1 VNLVRKRLRVSG
13 LLLGA
18 CTLFISAT
26 YGQSSTRI
34 EGKVL
39 DQTGAPIWNATV
51 TLFSDDRVRTT
62 KVDDDGKFV
71 FVGLTAPTHYLE
83 ASSSGFLS
91 ASISVTDKTSGP
103 VSVVLRVGE
112 SNGQCLPIADS
123 YPRASYEERSG
134 NAQLAGKVVE
144 FSGPPLA
151 SATLTLRRAEF
162 VPLLVDGQDVYP
174 TPPMRKRQFSYAF
187 AADTISN
194 EKGEFQ
200 FTDLEPGWYS
210 LEVAHDGHNGGST
223 KFWIARENLTRP
235 AEINLLRN
243 DAPRSEGGMYCEII
257 LGLMPA
263 QVPRPPNR
271 RPTMTTLGTCPNV
284 REVPSPDKSPSRNLA
299 ARLPFRANLR
309 D

>member
-1 VNLVRKRLRVSG
+1 
-13 LLLGA
+13 
-18 CTLFISAT
+18 
-26 YGQSSTRI
+26 
-34 EGKVL
+34 L

-62 KVDDDGKFV
+62 KVDGDGKFV

-83 ASSSGFLS
+83 ASSPGFFS
-91 ASISVTDKTSGP
+91 ASISVADKPSGP
-103 VSVVLRVGE
+103 VSVVLRVGD

-151 SATLTLRRAEF
+151 RATLTLRRAEF
-162 VPLLVDGQDVYP
+162 VPLMVNGQDVHP
-174 TPPMRKRQFSYAF
+174 TPPMRKRQFSYTL

-210 LEVAHDGHNGGST
+210 LEVAHGGHNGGT
-223 KFWIARENLTRP
+223 IKFWIARENLTRP
-235 AEINLLRN
+235 AEVNLLRN
-243 DAPRSEGGMYCEII
+243 DAPRSEGGMYCETI
-257 LGLMPA
+257 LGPIPV
-263 QVPRPPNR
+263 QV
-271 RPTMTTLGTCPNV
+271 L
-284 REVPSPDKSPSRNLA
+284 VPQTVAPL
-299 ARLPFRANLR
+299 
-309 D
+309 